1 MKTQSY
7 ITSIVVMAVIIQQS
21 LFKFLVQYMSIFFEV
36 ADLLRELFFYYWVVG
51 TSGMFYTSHQNVKK
65 LIRNVFQRRTE
76 RF

>member
-36 ADLLRELFFYYWVVG
+36 AYLL
-51 TSGMFYTSHQNVKK
+51 
-65 LIRNVFQRRTE
+65 
-76 RF
+76 

>member
-36 ADLLRELFFYYWVVG
+36 TNLL
-51 TSGMFYTSHQNVKK
+51 
-65 LIRNVFQRRTE
+65 E
-76 RF
+76 RYDATAG